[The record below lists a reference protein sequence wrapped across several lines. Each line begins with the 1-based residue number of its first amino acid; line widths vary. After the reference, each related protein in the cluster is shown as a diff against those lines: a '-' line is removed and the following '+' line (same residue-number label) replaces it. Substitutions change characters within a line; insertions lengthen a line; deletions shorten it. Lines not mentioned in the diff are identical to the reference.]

1 MLRKVLAH
9 SRCSRKLSFK
19 ECWRILGD
27 EMTGPTKEPPRRAD
41 LWVPGKAFGHGREI
55 LGHRVRK
62 KNARTALC
70 PVGPG
75 GRAAALTAGASACGH
90 RQTLRHQLTRTVPG
104 LQRAGCLSQ
113 EPGGGT
119 GASAHCPG
127 CSSGPGSGREVCL
140 LPAGAEGARGREP
153 FPGPRTGKAGSR
165 PRGESWQ
172 RRPRLLL
179 PEQPRR
185 PRAHEA

>member
-1 MLRKVLAH
+1 MLAH

-27 EMTGPTKEPPRRAD
+27 EMTVPTKEPPRRAD

-90 RQTLRHQLTRTVPG
+90 RHRRYVINSPG
-104 LQRAGCLSQ
+104 RSQVCRGRAV
-113 EPGGGT
+113 
-119 GASAHCPG
+119 CPR
-127 CSSGPGSGREVCL
+127 SR
-140 LPAGAEGARGREP
+140 EGAREPLLTALAAPPGPGAAERSVSSPQEQRAHVGESP
-153 FPGPRTGKAGSR
+153 FPGQGQGRQVPVPAMKAGKGGR
-165 PRGESWQ
+165 GCCFPR
-172 RRPRLLL
+172 
-179 PEQPRR
+179 QPRR